1 MMEKRLLIFLRLS
14 EVLDEKVEFQQ
25 VSDNPLFLPTTR
37 TTPPPPPFPDEQH
50 PPNGGKQ
57 ELCVVGTAKGRE
69 RVCQGVQVIEYPK
82 GHQGT

>member
-37 TTPPPPPFPDEQH
+37 TTPPPPPLPRR
-50 PPNGGKQ
+50 
-57 ELCVVGTAKGRE
+57 TASTKRGETGAVCGRHGEGE
-69 RVCQGVQVIEYPK
+69 RARVPGRP
-82 GHQGT
+82 GD

>member
-1 MMEKRLLIFLRLS
+1 MMEKRLLVFLRLS

-25 VSDNPLFLPTTR
+25 VSDNPLSLPTTR
-37 TTPPPPPFPDEQH
+37 TTSPPPFPDEQH

-57 ELCVVGTAKGRE
+57 ELCVVCTAKGRE
-69 RVCQGVQVIEYPK
+69 RVRQGVQVIEYPK